1 MRGGVAAWLAA
12 RQSPARPPTPP
23 KGDLGLDRPGGRDA
37 SRPDRGGGGGGPG
50 PAKAGGGRSPSTVR
64 RQLGQAERAL
74 TAATATRDALV
85 AELGSALDHREMAAL
100 GERLSA
106 AQHSV
111 DAAEESW
118 LALATEAENLG
129 LDL

>member
-1 MRGGVAAWLAA
+1 MR
-12 RQSPARPPTPP
+12 
-23 KGDLGLDRPGGRDA
+23 
-37 SRPDRGGGGGGPG
+37 
-50 PAKAGGGRSPSTVR
+50 R
-64 RQLGQAERAL
+64 RLGQAERAL

-85 AELGSALDHREMAAL
+85 AELGSALDHREMATL

-111 DAAEESW
+111 DSAEESW